1 MAENERLTRN
11 HYNIICELQRELDEH
26 SWCRRQTVYDS
37 SFIAHLHKRLQ
48 LIANQ
53 AYEITQIKP
62 DYTKTRSQ
70 TAREIIEDIEPH
82 LTDIDDNAAAINLN
96 KWRAKALLPKITK
109 SVINIKEMLS
119 RYLGNKEGGSEKGRT
134 KTNNLHGN
142 I

>member
-70 TAREIIEDIEPH
+70 TAREIIEKMGEDIVEPIVNFYIPNEANKERAFE
-82 LTDIDDNAAAINLN
+82 LWRQFKKINL
-96 KWRAKALLPKITK
+96 RDTK
-109 SVINIKEMLS
+109 S
-119 RYLGNKEGGSEKGRT
+119 RYLSKEDGK
-134 KTNNLHGN
+134 
-142 I
+142 